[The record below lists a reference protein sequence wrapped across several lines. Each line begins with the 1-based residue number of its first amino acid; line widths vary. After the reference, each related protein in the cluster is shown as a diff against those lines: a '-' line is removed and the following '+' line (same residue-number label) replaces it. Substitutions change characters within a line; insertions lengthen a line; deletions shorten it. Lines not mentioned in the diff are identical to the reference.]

1 MSKQKS
7 SFILPEGSL
16 GHVRVNLPPQPPSL
30 TQCCFQL
37 QAFQD
42 CVQDLWSVGAMS
54 SLLST
59 ALTTKKTKRLKTFGI
74 KYLWTIWFNSMILI
88 ISSITSAGHVNLATT
103 RMVNYPMSNIWQ
115 KLFLSGDR
123 VAVFGLHDFDKAKV
137 KEWRETGKSEYTIV
151 PVIGGV
157 LYEWWV

>member
-1 MSKQKS
+1 MDCSTCWWLRRFVSEKSFYSKFPVKK
-7 SFILPEGSL
+7 
-16 GHVRVNLPPQPPSL
+16 
-30 TQCCFQL
+30 
-37 QAFQD
+37 AFQD
-42 CVQDLWSVGAMS
+42 CVRDLWSVGAMS

-59 ALTTKKTKRLKTFGI
+59 ALTTKKTKRLKHYCG
-74 KYLWTIWFNSMILI
+74 KYFWTIWFNFMIPI
-88 ISSITSAGHVNLATT
+88 INSITSAGNANLATT

-137 KEWRETGKSEYTIV
+137 KEWRKTGKSEYTIV